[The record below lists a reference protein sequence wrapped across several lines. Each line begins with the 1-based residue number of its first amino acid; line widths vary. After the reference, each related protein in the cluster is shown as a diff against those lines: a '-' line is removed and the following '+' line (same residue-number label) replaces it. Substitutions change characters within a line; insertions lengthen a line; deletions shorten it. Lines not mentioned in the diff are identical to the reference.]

1 MTEKHFLYITIL
13 LFIFVCFW
21 FINNYKGIGIW
32 RDFFLDKEFI
42 FMDLS
47 FWIKILGGFRIF
59 YFVLASFFK
68 TQKVCLLFIIRYI
81 ILKEINPEYS
91 LKGLML
97 KLKLQHFGQVM
108 QRANSLEK
116 TLMLEKTESKTR
128 RRQQRMRWLDNTINT
143 VDMNLSKH
151 REVVKD
157 RGAWCAAVLGF
168 PKSPTRQWLNNKD
181 NFIKSVFC
189 CQSPYEIVCHLVDN
203 LNTA

>member
-1 MTEKHFLYITIL
+1 
-13 LFIFVCFW
+13 
-21 FINNYKGIGIW
+21 
-32 RDFFLDKEFI
+32 
-42 FMDLS
+42 MDLS

-116 TLMLEKTESKTR
+116 TLMLAKTESKTR
-128 RRQQRMRWLDNTINT
+128 RRQRRMRWLDNTINT

-157 RGAWCAAVLGF
+157 RGAWCAAVHGF
-168 PKSPTRQWLNNKD
+168 PKSPTRQ
-181 NFIKSVFC
+181 
-189 CQSPYEIVCHLVDN
+189 
-203 LNTA
+203 